1 MLDTFL
7 QQAIS
12 IFAIVDPLGVSAIL
26 LSLAHS
32 DTTKEQMR
40 TIALKSTIAIIV
52 AFLVVLFTG
61 DLVLKIFGI
70 NLDSLKVMGGII
82 LLLTAIKMVEGHFE
96 NKNQTKEEKEEAK
109 GFDDFAIIPL
119 AIPITFGP
127 GIFATIV
134 IYKASATSTL
144 ELAMLSFA
152 FLSTALL
159 VYLSFRYS
167 IYIRHFLGITGQKI
181 VTRLMG
187 LIVGA
192 IAVQFMISGAVALW
206 GKYNSYM

>member
-12 IFAIVDPLGVSAIL
+12 IFAIVDPLGVSAIM
-26 LSLAHS
+26 LSLAS
-32 DTTKEQMR
+32 SNATKEHIKA
-40 TIALKSTIAIIV
+40 IALKSTITIII
-52 AFLVVLFTG
+52 AFFVVLFTG
-61 DLVLKIFGI
+61 DFVLKIFGI
-70 NLDSLKVMGGII
+70 SLDSLKVMGGII

-96 NKNQTKEEKEEAK
+96 KNQTKAEKEEAK
-109 GFDDFAIIPL
+109 SFDDFAVIPL

-134 IYKASATSTL
+134 IYKASVSSLL
-144 ELAMLSFA
+144 ELIVLILA
-152 FLSTALL
+152 FLSTACL
-159 VYLSFRYS
+159 VYIAFRYS
-167 IYIRHFLGITGQKI
+167 IYTRNLLGITGQKI

-192 IAVQFMISGAVALW
+192 IAIQFIISGVVILW
-206 GKYNSYM
+206 GKYAS